1 MSGASDAR
9 SRIRKEAALK
19 KEKEIKDAEEAKLA
33 RKKAREAKLKKQQE
47 LEKNN
52 QSVDMLGNKLAKLE
66 AMNGSSTSTNGVDA
80 DARTTASSQRRRL
93 VDDLGD
99 SSHTSGNASGA
110 GGTRSSTANQQRR
123 RRRQTHLS
131 HNILVRNLNQMT
143 TPQSVIE
150 DGMDDTENFDSDD
163 DPEDLGEWAQ
173 DDPILDGPPDG
184 SGGLDDSG
192 KNQAWKRRRER
203 QRQSLTSAS
212 S

>member
-19 KEKEIKDAEEAKLA
+19 KEKESRDAEDAKLA
-33 RKKAREAKLKKQQE
+33 RKKARDAKYRKQQE
-47 LEKNN
+47 LEN

-66 AMNGSSTSTNGVDA
+66 AMNGSEGSLPVASDA
-80 DARTTASSQRRRL
+80 KSSASQRRRL

-99 SSHTSGNASGA
+99 SSHTSGTGPG
-110 GGTRSSTANQQRR
+110 GGTRSSGANQQRR

-143 TPQSVIE
+143 TPQQAADE
-150 DGMDDTENFDSDD
+150 ETEGFDSDD

-173 DDPILDGPPDG
+173 DDPIPDATDM
-184 SGGLDDSG
+184 DDSS

-203 QRQSLTSAS
+203 QRQSLTSNS
-212 S
+212 